1 MASGRRCYVWSSG
14 VSVEPDKG
22 PAGTSPFAGVRTI
35 VVPPDIVAVEQRPKA
50 PREKKPPWRPRPDAG
65 STDRAGGR
73 QWFSDLLFVEG
84 QDGQLRSGLEAS
96 IVVHVLVTALA
107 VVLAAQFERA
117 DVIRVNP
124 KLVMPAMLL
133 MPPIPDP
140 PSSGPRPVEHSKQ
153 VSQPSVAAPAAAERP
168 PAPVPVE
175 EPTSIEP
182 ETGVEGSPDGIE
194 GGVAGGVGEGPAG
207 ESASSGPG
215 VGPSGP
221 LRLGSTVAPPKKI
234 KDVRPVYP
242 RVGLATQAQ
251 GTVILDVTIGTD
263 GKVQDAKVI
272 HSVPQLDL
280 AALEAVRQWEYEPTR
295 INGALVA
302 LIMTV
307 VVNFAIQ

>member
-1 MASGRRCYVWSSG
+1 MSVKRDSGPTGIPLFV
-14 VSVEPDKG
+14 
-22 PAGTSPFAGVRTI
+22 GVRTI
-35 VVPPDIVAVEQRPKA
+35 LVPPGIVAVPQRPKA

-73 QWFSDLLFVEG
+73 QWFSDRLFVEG
-84 QDGQLRSGLEAS
+84 QGVQLRGGLGAS
-96 IVVHVLVTALA
+96 IIVHALVTTLA
-107 VVLAAQFERA
+107 VVLATQFERA
-117 DVIRVNP
+117 GVVRVNQ

-133 MPPIPDP
+133 MPPTPDP
-140 PSSGPRPVEHSKQ
+140 PSDGPRPVEHSKH
-153 VSQPSVAAPAAAERP
+153 VSQRSEAAPAARERP
-168 PAPVPVE
+168 PAPAPVE
-175 EPTSIEP
+175 EPTSIAP

-194 GGVAGGVGEGPAG
+194 GGVAGGAGDDPAG

-215 VGPSGP
+215 VGLSGP
-221 LRLGSTVAPPKKI
+221 VRLGGTVAPPKKI

-242 RVGLATQAQ
+242 QVALATQAR

-272 HSVPQLDL
+272 HSVSQLDF

>member
-1 MASGRRCYVWSSG
+1 
-14 VSVEPDKG
+14 VSVEPDSG
-22 PAGTSPFAGVRTI
+22 PTDTSPFAGVRTI
-35 VVPPDIVAVEQRPKA
+35 LVPPDIVAVEQRPKA

-65 STDRAGGR
+65 STDRAGER

-96 IVVHVLVTALA
+96 IVVHVTALA
-107 VVLAAQFERA
+107 VVLVAQFERA

-140 PSSGPRPVEHSKQ
+140 LSGGPKSVEHSKP
-153 VSQPSVAAPAAAERP
+153 VSQPSEAAPAAPERP
-168 PAPVPVE
+168 PAPAPVE
-175 EPTSIEP
+175 EPTRIEP

-194 GGVAGGVGEGPAG
+194 GGVAGGVGDGPAG
-207 ESASSGPG
+207 GSASSGPG

-234 KDVRPVYP
+234 KDVRPIYP
-242 RVGLATQAQ
+242 QLAMATRAR
-251 GTVILDVTIGTD
+251 GTVVLDVTIGTD

-295 INGALVA
+295 VNGALVA

>member
-1 MASGRRCYVWSSG
+1 M
-14 VSVEPDKG
+14 SVEPDKG
-22 PAGTSPFAGVRTI
+22 PTGTPRFAGVRTI
-35 VVPPDIVAVEQRPKA
+35 LVPPDIVAVEQRPKA

-73 QWFSDLLFVEG
+73 EWFSDLLFVES
-84 QDGQLRSGLEAS
+84 QEGQLRSGVEAS
-96 IVVHVLVTALA
+96 IVAHVLVTALA

-117 DVIRVNP
+117 DVIRVNQQ
-124 KLVMPAMLL
+124 LVMPAMLL
-133 MPPIPDP
+133 MPPMPDP
-140 PSSGPRPVEHSKQ
+140 LSGGPRSVEHSKQ
-153 VSQPSVAAPAAAERP
+153 VSQPSEAAPAASERS
-168 PAPVPVE
+168 PAPAPVE

-194 GGVAGGVGEGPAG
+194 GGVAGGVGDGPAG

-263 GKVQDAKVI
+263 GKVQDVKVI

-295 INGALVA
+295 VNGALVA

>member
-1 MASGRRCYVWSSG
+1 M
-14 VSVEPDKG
+14 SVEPDSG
-22 PAGTSPFAGVRTI
+22 PTGTPLFAGVRTI
-35 VVPPDIVAVEQRPKA
+35 LVPPGIVAVPQRPKA

-65 STDRAGGR
+65 SMHRAGGR
-73 QWFSDLLFVEG
+73 QWFSDRLFVES
-84 QDGQLRSGLEAS
+84 QSGQLRGGLGAS
-96 IVVHVLVTALA
+96 IIVHALVTTLA
-107 VVLAAQFERA
+107 VVLATQFERA
-117 DVIRVNP
+117 GVVRVNQ

-133 MPPIPDP
+133 MPPTPDP
-140 PSSGPRPVEHSKQ
+140 PSDGPRPVEHSKH
-153 VSQPSVAAPAAAERP
+153 VSQRSEAAPVARERP
-168 PAPVPVE
+168 PAPAPVE
-175 EPTSIEP
+175 EPTSIAP

-194 GGVAGGVGEGPAG
+194 GGVAGGVGDDPAG

-215 VGPSGP
+215 VGQSGP
-221 LRLGSTVAPPKKI
+221 VRLGGTVAPPKKI

-242 RVGLATQAQ
+242 QVALATQAR

-272 HSVPQLDL
+272 HSVSQLDL